1 MAILYFFDLTD
12 QDTPLCARLVSRS
25 VLRQMT
31 PLAVALTNL
40 ESFKKNVGEYVERN
54 FLFKSKTQGE
64 ESAEK

>member
-1 MAILYFFDLTD
+1 
-12 QDTPLCARLVSRS
+12 
-25 VLRQMT
+25 MT